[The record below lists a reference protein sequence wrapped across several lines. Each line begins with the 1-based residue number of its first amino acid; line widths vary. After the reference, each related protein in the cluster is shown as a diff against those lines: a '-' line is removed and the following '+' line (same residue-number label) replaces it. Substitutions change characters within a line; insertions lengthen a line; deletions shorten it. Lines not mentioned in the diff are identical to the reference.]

1 MTITW
6 KSLVLFFSDDFKVYY
21 ADHIERLGLVIN
33 IIERV
38 ISDIV
43 IKLGLEK
50 ILSRVNC
57 VLRPSLNT
65 GNNAHCA
72 HVCHSLHS
80 LLLCIEHIRHLTWY
94 FVKKTLHN
102 TGGLQLGKLKKCTM
116 IKRKFSGLWALLAK
130 GFTKHIFFVFLWSTI
145 HPAKRSKEGS
155 FGGHKTGR
163 QTFSRPR
170 EVVFV
175 RNSPFSLASRNSNCR
190 YFAGPSNEAEGYGS
204 SHDPRTTTPSKIRLW
219 GDNVAAIA
227 AQVRPN
233 RTTSTKQPS
242 ESHSRIQTSKQPF
255 WWWTFRS
262 RKRQNKGSTVLHHNE
277 GKSIP
282 KSPEDGEAWNTESSM
297 QSNRLSATVLRD
309 GICGALEVWKS
320 SCAWTSIAPDHRAYS
335 NEQYNNN
342 VPNKWVSVRS
352 LCDTSW
358 TEASWTDCELSVFTK
373 NFPSRLNAD

>member
-1 MTITW
+1 
-6 KSLVLFFSDDFKVYY
+6 
-21 ADHIERLGLVIN
+21 
-33 IIERV
+33 
-38 ISDIV
+38 
-43 IKLGLEK
+43 
-50 ILSRVNC
+50 
-57 VLRPSLNT
+57 
-65 GNNAHCA
+65 
-72 HVCHSLHS
+72 
-80 LLLCIEHIRHLTWY
+80 
-94 FVKKTLHN
+94 
-102 TGGLQLGKLKKCTM
+102 M

-227 AQVRPN
+227 ARVRTTG
-233 RTTSTKQPS
+233 TTSTKQPS

-277 GKSIP
+277 GKSMP

-358 TEASWTDCELSVFTK
+358 TEARRSIASCRYSRKTFHPDSTRTNVRLTVVKAQVSTSTSKNCPFPHTTGDQRCSSVWRIYFSFLHLKSSSGTV
-373 NFPSRLNAD
+373 